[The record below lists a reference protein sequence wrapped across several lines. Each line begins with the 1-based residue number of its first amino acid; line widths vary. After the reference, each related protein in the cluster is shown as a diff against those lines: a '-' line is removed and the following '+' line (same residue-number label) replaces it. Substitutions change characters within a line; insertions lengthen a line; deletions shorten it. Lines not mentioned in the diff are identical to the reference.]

1 MSLGSGIS
9 SAKGTTSITQALTT
23 AASDHPLEAFFGP
36 YQGTSEDLRAD
47 DRLAHETYNLP
58 KAYEGKNKF
67 LEEVLDFKIRK
78 EDEFYTRDLL
88 PWSYT
93 DDLHVAWEIFS
104 FNRTLADLEPHQ
116 GVPRYVSAQS
126 EAHTDNLLRRGLAF
140 IIEHG
145 FYKTSRGKR
154 HFALNLQQISD
165 AVHTTCYFGVIHA
178 ILSGQNYYKEWQRR
192 FGRQSNRR
200 NELFSTE
207 RRRWA
212 CVQKEEN
219 GLYLLDAE
227 LKHEMRRE
235 GVAPNLWVFPDKMG
249 IYVNMV
255 GEHQL
260 DFNKRGPLANEN
272 RERGDQKATF
282 RGLPVFE
289 AQSFDVDFTGNP
301 VDLMIREKQCGE
313 WFWLP
318 IKTDAAGVVDL
329 VQSQVAIYS
338 ADSDNF
344 EVLKASDFITLD
356 GAGKLT
362 GVKNVCFDGRQDITY
377 TDSGGNDIENK
388 GASTS
393 AQSDALKNAE
403 EAQYE
408 AKSSITGSAKDLT
421 KDVEPLLKNGEAD
434 LGILLMRPNQTY
446 RMASAILAKGGQDTG
461 STFHGHHDFMLSD
474 DIIRKVHV
482 GHYTFYSKS
491 VVKRPKNYVI
501 VEDVFAQGYVGGEG
515 TRAHTKE
522 SFNNMVS
529 SGRFGNEA
537 ESLIA
542 VLSTRRPKDH
552 VIDITGRFA
561 PSVYETFRGGR
572 VDEEVEEHYQGS
584 ASVYQALN
592 MSRVDMYKVQD
603 TDEYMS
609 RVKRMNT
616 VCFRGME
623 MRYDAPQQQFV
634 PTQLNTGHWGP
645 NVYPGVKKVRMG
657 ENSFMEKQNYG
668 DRMVLRG

>member
-1 MSLGSGIS
+1 MSLGSGNTIS
-9 SAKGTTSITQALTT
+9 KGSTSIAQALTT
-23 AASDHPLEAFFGP
+23 ASGDHPLESFFGP
-36 YQGTSEDLRAD
+36 YQGTSEELRAD
-47 DRLAHETYNLP
+47 DQLAHETYNLP
-58 KAYEGKNKF
+58 KAYQGRNKF

-88 PWSYT
+88 PWEYT

-116 GVPRYVSAQS
+116 GVPRYVSAQTES
-126 EAHTDNLLRRGLAF
+126 HTDNLLRRGLAF

-145 FYKTSRGKR
+145 FYKTARGKR
-154 HFALNLQQISD
+154 HFNLNLQQISD

-178 ILSGQNYYKEWQRR
+178 MLSGQNYYKEWQRR
-192 FGRQSNRR
+192 FGRQSSRR
-200 NELFSTE
+200 NELFSQE

-235 GVAPNLWVFPDKMG
+235 GVSPNLWVFPDKMG

-255 GEHQL
+255 GEHQV
-260 DFNKRGPLANEN
+260 DYNKRGPQANEN

-301 VDLMIREKQCGE
+301 IDLMVREKQCGE
-313 WFWLP
+313 WFWVP
-318 IKTDAAGVVDL
+318 IKLNAAGTAIDAKA
-329 VQSQVAIYS
+329 SQIAIYD

-344 EVLKASDFITLD
+344 EKIKASDFVAYDTNAVNKI
-356 GAGKLT
+356 KLST
-362 GVKNVCFDGRQDITY
+362 NSKAIDGRTDINAAGDY
-377 TDSGGNDIENK
+377 TATAPAGDV
-388 GASTS
+388 T
-393 AQSDALKNAE
+393 ALKA
-403 EAQYE
+403 
-408 AKSSITGSAKDLT
+408 GG
-421 KDVEPLLKNGEAD
+421 VED
-434 LGILLMRPNQTY
+434 LGILLMRPCQTY
-446 RMASAILAKGGQDTG
+446 RMASAILAKGGNETG

-474 DIIRKVHV
+474 DIVRKVHV

-515 TRAHTKE
+515 TGVQDVAEFKA
-522 SFNNMVS
+522 MVS
-529 SGRFGNEA
+529 SSNQGRTVN
-537 ESLIA
+537 SMIA
-542 VLSTRRPKDH
+542 VVCNRRPKDH
-552 VIDITGRFA
+552 CIDITGRFA
-561 PSVYETFRGGR
+561 PSVYETFRGGQTE
-572 VDEEVEEHYQGS
+572 DFAEEHYQGS
-584 ASVYQALN
+584 RTVYNALD
-592 MSRVDMYKVQD
+592 MKKVDLYKVQE
-603 TDEYMS
+603 TDEYLS

-623 MRYDAPQQQFV
+623 MRFDAKSDQFV

-657 ENSFMEKQNYG
+657 ENSFMEKQRYG
-668 DRMVLRG
+668 DRMVLRAD

>member
-1 MSLGSGIS
+1 MSGIS
-9 SAKGTTSITQALTT
+9 QSVGSKQISQSLTSA
-23 AASDHPLEAFFGP
+23 AADHPLESFFGP
-36 YQGTSEDLRAD
+36 YQGTAEDLRAD

-88 PWSYT
+88 PWEYT

-145 FYKTSRGKR
+145 FYKTARGKR

-192 FGRQSNRR
+192 FGRQSTRR
-200 NELFSTE
+200 NELFSAE

-235 GVAPNLWVFPDKMG
+235 GVTPNLWVFPDKMG

-255 GEHQL
+255 GEHQM
-260 DFNKRGPLANEN
+260 DYNKRGPLANEN

-301 VDLMIREKQCGE
+301 VDLMVREKQCGE

-318 IKTDAAGVVDL
+318 IKSTGSGANLTTTDANIKDKA
-329 VQSQVAIYS
+329 SSIAIYS

-344 EVLKASDFITLD
+344 EIIKASDYVEAD
-356 GAGKLT
+356 GQAPN
-362 GVKNVCFDGRQDITY
+362 GVKIKGDKIVDGRNDTTAGDV
-377 TDSGGNDIENK
+377 TDLD
-388 GASTS
+388 
-393 AQSDALKNAE
+393 
-403 EAQYE
+403 
-408 AKSSITGSAKDLT
+408 
-421 KDVEPLLKNGEAD
+421 KNGTEE

-446 RMASAILAKGGQDTG
+446 NMASAILAKGGQETG

-474 DIIRKVHV
+474 DIVRKVHV

-515 TRAHTKE
+515 TLPHTPATF
-522 SFNNMVS
+522 SNMVRQ
-529 SGRFGNEA
+529 GRTGHEK

-542 VLSTRRPKDH
+542 VLCTKKPNDH

-561 PSVYETFRGGR
+561 PSVYEQFRG
-572 VDEEVEEHYQGS
+572 DNLDTAEQHYQGS
-584 ASVYQALN
+584 RKVYQDFD
-592 MSRVDMYKVQD
+592 MKSVDLYKVQA
-603 TDEYMS
+603 TDEYLS
-609 RVKRMNT
+609 RVKRINT

-623 MRYDAPQQQFV
+623 MTYDNTAQKYV
-634 PTQLNTGHWGP
+634 PSQLNTGHWGP
-645 NVYPGVKKVRMG
+645 DVYPGVKKVRMG
-657 ENSFMEKQNYG
+657 ENSFMTKQNYG
-668 DRMVLRG
+668 DKIVLRG